1 MKRAIA
7 KVLPIL
13 VGIGLGVLILNPP
26 SWLRELGPVA
36 FLVTG
41 TLAAVL
47 LVGFVAFIIAANLPE
62 RISLAEVPEERVPA
76 ELRALAEQFRA
87 LGFEPAGPPY
97 EVGVSPPGIM
107 LPFVHAEARSY
118 GTAFRTSTVPAKTA
132 YDVVSLLEAE
142 RGGLTSCADPAGT
155 SLPAGAGELRQV
167 ISGATPDALFEQ
179 HRQALAWLERQGV
192 RARSVSA
199 SAFAG
204 DFQSSIAHQRR
215 TFLASPLRHA
225 AVAIWRSATRTTPHR
240 GPLHLQAIAARQLR
254 ELRTGVRG

>member
-7 KVLPIL
+7 KVLPIA

-36 FLVTG
+36 FLITG
-41 TLAAVL
+41 TMAAVL
-47 LVGFVAFIIAANLPE
+47 FIGFVAFLIAANLPE
-62 RISLAEVPEERVPA
+62 RISLTEVPQERVPA
-76 ELRALAEQFRA
+76 ELRSLAEQFRA

-107 LPFVHAEARSY
+107 LPFVHAQERCY

-132 YDVVSLLEAE
+132 YDIVSLLDGD
-142 RGGLTSCADPAGT
+142 RGGLTSCADPAGA
-155 SLPAGAGELRQV
+155 SLPAGRGELRQIIV
-167 ISGATPDALFEQ
+167 GAPVAALFEQ
-179 HRQALAWLERQGV
+179 HRQALGWLERRGV
-192 RARSVSA
+192 RPRAVSA
-199 SAFAG
+199 PAFAG
-204 DFQSSIAHQRR
+204 DFQSSLAHQRK

-240 GPLHLQAIAARQLR
+240 GPLHLQPIAARQLR
-254 ELRTGVRG
+254 ELATGVRG